1 MRCALINQSTNI
13 VENIIIADPS
23 VDPAPDGYLII
34 GLPED
39 SPVAIDWVYDPAT
52 GQFSK
57 PIQN

>member
-1 MRCALINQSTNI
+1 LINQSTNI

-23 VDPAPDGYLII
+23 VDPAPNGYLII

-39 SPVAIDWVYDPAT
+39 SPVAIGWVYDPAT
-52 GQFSK
+52 GQFSE